1 LANSVRTGFA
11 KDAIP
16 VSNHAVE
23 MTGSSPV
30 MTELAAPVMTELAAA
45 VMTELAAAVMTEL
58 AAVAMTESAAA
69 AVTGIGSACRAVPG
83 LAAEELSTTA
93 A

>member
-30 MTELAAPVMTELAAA
+30 MTESAAA
-45 VMTELAAAVMTEL
+45 AMTELAAAVMTEL

>member
-45 VMTELAAAVMTEL
+45 VMTELAA
-58 AAVAMTESAAA
+58 VAMTESAAA

>member
-30 MTELAAPVMTELAAA
+30 MTELAAPVMTELAA
-45 VMTELAAAVMTEL
+45 
-58 AAVAMTESAAA
+58 VAMTESAAA
-69 AVTGIGSACRAVPG
+69 AVTGIGSACPAVPG